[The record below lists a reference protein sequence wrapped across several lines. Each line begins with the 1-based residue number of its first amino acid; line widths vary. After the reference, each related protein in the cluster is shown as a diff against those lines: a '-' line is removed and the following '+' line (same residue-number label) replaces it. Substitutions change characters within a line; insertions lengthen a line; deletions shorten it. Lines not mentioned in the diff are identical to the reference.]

1 MFASQTLPAL
11 PATFNLQPSFAAVT
25 AALASPTARM
35 RLLMLLVLTVM
46 ATALLTP
53 EAWAGA
59 GGAEFDQIYDQLVG
73 WMQGTPGKIVMILSI
88 IVGLIMAVTTQ
99 SIAAV
104 AVSLGL
110 GIILY
115 YANGVVDTIFVA
127 ALPLP

>member
-1 MFASQTLPAL
+1 M
-11 PATFNLQPSFAAVT
+11 FNLQTSFAAVT

-35 RLLMLLVLTVM
+35 RLLMLMVLTVT
-46 ATALLTP
+46 ATALLLP
-53 EAWAGA
+53 DAAWAGA
-59 GGAEFDQIYDQLVG
+59 GGAEFDEIYDTLVG
-73 WMQGTPGKIVMILSI
+73 WMQGTPGKIVMIMSI